1 MKKSIIAAGLL
12 ALFSTTAMANETL
25 IVGATPVPHAEIL
38 EFVKPVLAKEGV
50 DLQIKVF
57 NDFIQPNQQL
67 AEKHLDANYYQ
78 YRPFLDNYN
87 QTRHTNLIPV
97 VGVHIEPFG
106 AYSSKYTSL
115 TAVPDGATIAIPN
128 DPVNTGRAL
137 VMLSNAGLIT
147 LKDPHNPQSATKDI
161 TSNPHHFKIRELEG
175 AMLARAVKQVD
186 LAFIFANYAL
196 EAGID
201 TDKALLVEKGS
212 DLYVEYLVARPDNI
226 QDPGIQKLAQA
237 LHSDAV
243 RQFILTRYQ
252 AKFYPDFNHRGQ
264 RRQPLPGQTERIIV
278 THIPAPPIHIEFAGI
293 SKAYPNGVQALQDI
307 DLTIRQGEIFGIIGR
322 SGAGKSTCCACL
334 IAWKVP
340 IAARCSSTASRP
352 FATPRASCATCVGG
366 WR

>member
-1 MKKSIIAAGLL
+1 
-12 ALFSTTAMANETL
+12 
-25 IVGATPVPHAEIL
+25 
-38 EFVKPVLAKEGV
+38 AKEGV

-161 TSNPHHFKIRELEG
+161 T
-175 AMLARAVKQVD
+175 
-186 LAFIFANYAL
+186 
-196 EAGID
+196 
-201 TDKALLVEKGS
+201 
-212 DLYVEYLVARPDNI
+212 
-226 QDPGIQKLAQA
+226 
-237 LHSDAV
+237 
-243 RQFILTRYQ
+243 
-252 AKFYPDFNHRGQ
+252 
-264 RRQPLPGQTERIIV
+264 
-278 THIPAPPIHIEFAGI
+278 
-293 SKAYPNGVQALQDI
+293 
-307 DLTIRQGEIFGIIGR
+307 
-322 SGAGKSTCCACL
+322 
-334 IAWKVP
+334 
-340 IAARCSSTASRP
+340 
-352 FATPRASCATCVGG
+352 
-366 WR
+366 